1 MISAI
6 RNTVIHDAEN
16 LFQKP
21 CRGTKKWG
29 LSHIVSQEKSQKI
42 SLKVLESPNLPKLQ
56 DLDTETQISK
66 FEWTF
71 ILKDVK
77 FF

>member
-21 CRGTKKWG
+21 CRWTKNLG

-42 SLKVLESPNLPKLQ
+42 SLKILEFQTLIKMQ
-56 DLDTETQISK
+56 DFDTESQSSN
-66 FEWTF
+66 FE
-71 ILKDVK
+71 
-77 FF
+77 

>member
-6 RNTVIHDAEN
+6 RNTVIHAEN

-21 CRGTKKWG
+21 CRWTKNLG
-29 LSHIVSQEKSQKI
+29 LSHIVSKEKSQKFL
-42 SLKVLESPNLPKLQ
+42 LKILESQTLPKLQ
-56 DLDTETQISK
+56 DLDTESQISK
-66 FEWTF
+66 FERTL
-71 ILKDVK
+71 IMKPVK

>member
-21 CRGTKKWG
+21 CRGTKNLG
-29 LSHIVSQEKSQKI
+29 LSHIVSQKKSRKI
-42 SLKVLESPNLPKLQ
+42 SLKVLESQTLPKLQ
-56 DLDTETQISK
+56 DLDTDPQISN
-66 FEWTF
+66 FE
-71 ILKDVK
+71 
-77 FF
+77 

>member
-16 LFQKP
+16 FFQKT
-21 CRGTKKWG
+21 CRGTKNLG

-42 SLKVLESPNLPKLQ
+42 SLKILESQTLPKLQ
-56 DLDTETQISK
+56 DLDTESQISK
-66 FEWTF
+66 FE
-71 ILKDVK
+71 
-77 FF
+77 